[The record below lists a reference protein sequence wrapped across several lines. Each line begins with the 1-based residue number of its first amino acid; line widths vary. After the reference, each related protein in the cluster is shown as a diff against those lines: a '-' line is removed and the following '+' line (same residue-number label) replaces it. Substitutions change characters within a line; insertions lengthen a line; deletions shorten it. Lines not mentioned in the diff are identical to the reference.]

1 MRVVLAAALTASALL
16 IPGGLAR
23 AADGDPAKGEA
34 VFKQCMACH
43 RIGPDAKNLV
53 GPVLTGVVG
62 RQAGTA
68 EGYNYSALNKAAGE
82 NGLVWTDELIAQ
94 YLPDPNAFLKKFLT
108 DKGKA
113 DLANGTTKMTF
124 KLANEQQRADVIA
137 YVKTFSKK

>member
-16 IPGGLAR
+16 IPGGLALG
-23 AADGDPAKGEA
+23 ADGDAVKGEA

-43 RIGPDAKNLV
+43 RVGDGAKNLV
-53 GPVLTGVVG
+53 GPVLNGVVG

-68 EGYNYSALNKAAGE
+68 EGYNYSALNKAAGD
-82 NGLVWTDELIAQ
+82 NGLVWTEELIAQ

-113 DLANGTTKMTF
+113 DLATGSTKMTF
-124 KLANEQQRADVIA
+124 KLGNEQQRADVIA
-137 YVKTFSKK
+137 YLKTFSKK